1 MTNNPWVDPAP
12 RRALPGSAPDS
23 WVDPDD
29 EPRRVAES
37 QRSGRSRT
45 FLGAAGWTVAATMI
59 PGVGL
64 WRTGK
69 RVLGA
74 ATIGLTLVL
83 ILAVGAV
90 AFRFRDQ
97 ALAEASALIT
107 NQGFL
112 IGVGITLAIVAVLW
126 VAVIGYT
133 HLRVRPENPTFGQ
146 RLAGSVLVGAL
157 AFVVAAPM
165 AVAVRYTYDTASL
178 LGSVF
183 GSGNSQTRPTITP
196 GAADPWHG
204 RLNVLILGGDNG
216 FGRDENLGA
225 RTDTVILAS
234 INTQT
239 GDTVLFSLPRNTG
252 RMPFP
257 PDSPLH
263 TYYPNGFYDGYNGNN
278 PEFFLNSMYDN
289 VPATTGPNVLG
300 PTDNL
305 GADVMKISVGYALGL
320 PVHYYVMLSLDGFK
334 TLIDALGGITIN
346 VNARIPMGGNSDRGT
361 PPDRWLEPG
370 PNKHLNG
377 TESLW
382 YARGRYGTD
391 DFNRMDRQ
399 RCVIDAVIRQAAPV
413 TVLTRYQEI
422 VKAGKEIIRTD
433 VPSNAL
439 SPLLSLG
446 QKVQEAGSI
455 RSIVFK
461 HGVDGFSSPNPNFD
475 LMRQRVKAA
484 IATGQKPST
493 SPTAAPSSTSPTTS
507 PTRRPTSTRTP
518 TSTSTPENLK
528 DACAY
533 NPQ

>member
-1 MTNNPWVDPAP
+1 MAINPRSDRKP
-12 RRALPGSAPDS
+12 RRALPPESEPSGWDS
-23 WVDPDD
+23 
-29 EPRRVAES
+29 EPRRIVGTET
-37 QRSGRSRT
+37 RRSRS
-45 FLGAAGWTVAATMI
+45 FAHASGWTVAATLI

-69 RVLGA
+69 RILGA
-74 ATIGLTLVL
+74 ATIGLTLIVVFAL
-83 ILAVGAV
+83 VAVG
-90 AFRFRDQ
+90 FTFRDQ
-97 ALAEASALIT
+97 AIAEASALLT

-112 IGVGITLAIVAVLW
+112 IGVGVTLAVLGLLW

-133 HLRVRPENPTFGQ
+133 HLRLRPANPTFKQ
-146 RLAGSVLVGAL
+146 RLVGSILVGGL

-183 GSGNSQTRPTITP
+183 GQTDSPTRPDITP
-196 GAADPWHG
+196 GAPDPWKG

-216 FGRDENLGA
+216 FGRNENLGA

-234 INTQT
+234 INTNN

-263 TYYPNGFYDGYNGNN
+263 TYYPNGFYDGYSGNN
-278 PEFFLNSMYDN
+278 PEFFLNAMYDN
-289 VPATTGPNVLG
+289 VPATTGPDVLG

-305 GADVMKISVGYALGL
+305 GADVLKISVGYALGL

-334 TLIDALGGITIN
+334 TLIDALGGITLN
-346 VNARIPMGGNSDRGT
+346 VNARIPMGGNTDKGI
-361 PPDRWLEPG
+361 PPERWLEPG
-370 PNKHLNG
+370 PNKRLNG
-377 TESLW
+377 SESLW

-399 RCVIDAVIRQAAPV
+399 RCVIDAVIRQADPV

-422 VKAGKEIIRTD
+422 VKAGKQIIRTD
-433 VPSNAL
+433 VPANAL
-439 SPLLSLG
+439 TPLLSLS
-446 QKVQEAGSI
+446 QKVQAAGSV

-461 HGVDGFSSPNPNFD
+461 HGVDGFSSPNPKFD
-475 LMRQRVKAA
+475 LMRRRVKAA
-484 IATGQKPST
+484 IAAGETPT
-493 SPTAAPSSTSPTTS
+493 SSPKPTTTQS
-507 PTRRPTSTRTP
+507 PSRAPTTTRRPTTSRPP
-518 TSTSTPENLK
+518 TLSAENLAN
-528 DACAY
+528 ACAY
-533 NPQ
+533 HPQ